1 MISIIVILVLI
12 LIIMVIGIV
21 AFLYLRN
28 RAREFSKEL
37 FGTEDIRKAAKEMQV
52 EYATTPKS
60 VSAMTSLLLPKI
72 SEDFPDFNYNE
83 MKVRANNVL
92 TGYLA
97 AVTQGSVGVLKDGN
111 AELKQKLTDYIGSF
125 TAKNLREHFDS
136 VHIHR
141 TEISQYRKSEGRCII
156 TFQSAVECFHYTT
169 DLGDGSVKD
178 GSKEYKY
185 QTRFNVDL
193 VYIQDRSKV
202 ENDLDHALG
211 INCPNCGAPL
221 SSLGAKTCEYCG
233 TPIVAVNLYA
243 WTFNNIEEL

>member
-1 MISIIVILVLI
+1 MGLIVIFLFLI
-12 LIIMVIGIV
+12 LAIMIAGIII
-21 AFLYLRN
+21 FLYLRN

-37 FGTEDIRKAAKEMQV
+37 FGTEDIRRAAKEMQV

-83 MKVRANNVL
+83 MKARANNVL
-92 TGYLA
+92 TSYLGA
-97 AVTQGSVGVLKDGN
+97 ISQGSVGVLKDGN
-111 AELKQKLTDYIGSF
+111 EELKQKLSDYIGSF

-156 TFQSAVECFHYTT
+156 TFQSSLECFHYTT
-169 DLGDGSVKD
+169 DLSDASVKD
-178 GSKEYKY
+178 GSRDYKY

-193 VYIQDRSKV
+193 IYIQDRSKV
-202 ENDLDHALG
+202 ENELDHALG

>member
-1 MISIIVILVLI
+1 MAFIITILVLI
-12 LIIMVIGIV
+12 LMIMVIGIV
-21 AFLYLRN
+21 AFLYVRN
-28 RAREFSKEL
+28 RAREISNDL
-37 FGTEDIRKAAKEMQV
+37 FGTTDLKKAAQEMQV
-52 EYATTPKS
+52 EYSSTPKS

-92 TGYLA
+92 ISYLGA
-97 AVTQGSVGVLKDGN
+97 IGQGSAGALKDGN
-111 AELKQKLTDYIGSF
+111 AELKQKITDYIGSF
-125 TAKNLREHFDS
+125 TTRNLREHFDT
-136 VHIHR
+136 VHLHR

-156 TFQSAVECFHYTT
+156 TFQSSLECFHYIT
-169 DLGDGSVKD
+169 DLGDGSVKE

-193 VYIQDRSKV
+193 IYIQDRSKV
-202 ENDLDHALG
+202 ENELDHALG

>member
-1 MISIIVILVLI
+1 MQSIIIILGLI
-12 LIIMVIGIV
+12 LIIMVLGIV
-21 AFLYLRN
+21 AFLYLRK

-37 FGTEDIRKAAKEMQV
+37 FGTEDIRQAAKDMQI

-72 SEDFPDFNYNE
+72 SADFPDFNYDE
-83 MKVRANNVL
+83 MKTRANNVL
-92 TGYLA
+92 TSYLA
-97 AVTQGSVGVLKDGN
+97 AVTSGSAGLLKDGN
-111 AELKQKLTDYIGSF
+111 AELKQKLTDHIGSF
-125 TAKNLREHFDS
+125 TEKNLREHYDS
-136 VHIHR
+136 VHLHR
-141 TEISQYRKSEGRCII
+141 TEIAQYRKAEGRCII
-156 TFQSAVECFHYTT
+156 TFQSSLECFHYTT
-169 DLGDGSVKD
+169 DLGTGAVKD

-193 VYIQDRSKV
+193 IYIQDRDKV
-202 ENDLDHALG
+202 ENELDHALG

-221 SSLGAKTCEYCG
+221 SSLGAKVCEYCG

>member
-12 LIIMVIGIV
+12 LTIMIIGIV
-21 AFLYLRN
+21 AFFYIRN
-28 RAREFSKEL
+28 RARQFSKEL

-52 EYATTPKS
+52 EYSTTPKS

-72 SEDFPDFNYNE
+72 SADFPDFNYNE
-83 MKVRANNVL
+83 MKARANNVL
-92 TGYLA
+92 TGFLA
-97 AVTQGSVGVLKDGN
+97 GITSGSVGMLKDGN

-125 TAKNLREHFDS
+125 TSKNLREHFES

-141 TEISQYRKSEGRCII
+141 TEISQYRKSEGRCIV
-156 TFQSAVECFHYTT
+156 TFQSSLECFHYTT
-169 DLGDGSVKD
+169 DLSDGTVKD

-193 VYIQDRSKV
+193 IYIQDRSKV
-202 ENDLDHALG
+202 ENELDHALG

-243 WTFNNIEEL
+243 WTFNNVEEI

>member
-1 MISIIVILVLI
+1 MVSIIVILVLI
-12 LIIMVIGIV
+12 LVIMVIGIV
-21 AFLYLRN
+21 CFLYLRQ

-72 SEDFPDFNYNE
+72 AEDFPDFNYNE
-83 MKVRANNVL
+83 MKTRANNVL
-92 TGYLA
+92 ISYLGA
-97 AVTQGSVGVLKDGN
+97 ITHGNASELKDGN
-111 AELKQKLTDYIGSF
+111 TELKQKLSDYIASISG
-125 TAKNLREHFDS
+125 KGLREHFDS
-136 VHIHR
+136 VHLHR
-141 TEISQYRKSEGRCII
+141 TEISQYRKAEGRCII
-156 TFQSAVECFHYTT
+156 TFQSALECFHYTT
-169 DLGDGSVKD
+169 DSFDGAVKD

-185 QTRFNVDL
+185 QTRYNVDL
-193 VYIQDRSKV
+193 IYIQDRSKV
-202 ENDLDHALG
+202 ENELDHALG

-243 WTFNNIEEL
+243 WTFNNVEEL

>member
-1 MISIIVILVLI
+1 MALIVIFLFLVLI
-12 LIIMVIGIV
+12 IMLIGIV
-21 AFLYLRN
+21 AFLYIRN
-28 RAREFSKEL
+28 RTREFSKEL

-83 MKVRANNVL
+83 MKARANNVL
-92 TGYLA
+92 TSYLGA
-97 AVTQGSVGVLKDGN
+97 ISQGSVGLLKDGN
-111 AELKQKLTDYIGSF
+111 EELKQKLSDHIGVF

-141 TEISQYRKSEGRCII
+141 TEISQYRKSGGRCII
-156 TFQSAVECFHYTT
+156 TFQSALECFHYTT
-169 DLGDGSVKD
+169 DLSDGAIKD
-178 GSKEYKY
+178 GSNEYKY

-193 VYIQDRSKV
+193 IYIQDRSKI
-202 ENDLDHALG
+202 ENDLDHAIG

-221 SSLGAKTCEYCG
+221 STLGAKTCEYCG

-243 WTFNNIEEL
+243 WTFNNIDEL

>member
-1 MISIIVILVLI
+1 MGLIVIFLFLI
-12 LIIMVIGIV
+12 LAIMIAGIII
-21 AFLYLRN
+21 FLYLRN

-37 FGTEDIRKAAKEMQV
+37 FGTEDIRRAAKEMQA

-83 MKVRANNVL
+83 MKARANNVL
-92 TGYLA
+92 TSYLGA
-97 AVTQGSVGVLKDGN
+97 ISQGSVGVLKDGN
-111 AELKQKLTDYIGSF
+111 EELKQKLSDYIGSF

-156 TFQSAVECFHYTT
+156 TFQSSLECFHYTT
-169 DLGDGSVKD
+169 DLSDASVKD
-178 GSKEYKY
+178 GSRDYKY

-193 VYIQDRSKV
+193 IYIQDRSKV
-202 ENDLDHALG
+202 ENELDHALG